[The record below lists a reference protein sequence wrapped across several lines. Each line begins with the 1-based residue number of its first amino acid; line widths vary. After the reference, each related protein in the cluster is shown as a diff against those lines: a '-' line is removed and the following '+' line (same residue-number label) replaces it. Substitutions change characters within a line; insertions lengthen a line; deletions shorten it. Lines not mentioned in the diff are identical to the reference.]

1 MSGGRLTEYLF
12 GWVIGVTMQKLM
24 IDLETKSDVDI
35 TKAGV
40 YRYADSPYFDIL
52 LFAYSVDD
60 APVKV
65 VDLACGEQLP
75 EEILNALTDD
85 RIQKHAFNA
94 SFERVCLSVWLRRNY
109 PERFVSY
116 GSPEDAC
123 GNYLNPKAWRCTM
136 VAAAYLG
143 LPLSLAGVGAVLQL
157 QQQKMSEGKALIRY
171 FCVPYDHVNGIPVF
185 HAPADAPKKWS
196 VFRAY
201 NQRDVETEQAIEQKI
216 ARFPV
221 PEFVWREYDLDQTVN
236 DRGIQLDL
244 QLVQQAIRMDSL
256 TKDKLLH
263 QLKDLTDL
271 DNPNSVQQMK
281 QWLAEHGL
289 ELESLGK
296 KEVQEQLKNASP
308 DLRTVL
314 LLRQQVSKSSVKKY
328 QAMQNAVCSDG
339 RARGMFQFYGANRTG
354 REAGRIIQLQNLPQN
369 HLPDLEDAR
378 KLVKSGDLE
387 AVELLYEDV
396 PDTLSQ
402 LIRTAFVP
410 KPGYKFLVA
419 DFSAIEAR
427 VIAWLAGET
436 WRMQAFAEGKDIY
449 CASASKIFGVPVV
462 KHGINGHLRQKGKVA
477 ELACI
482 AEGQLVLTDH
492 GLIPIE
498 KVTTDDLLWDGEQW
512 VHHEGVI
519 YKGKREV
526 ITYEGLTATPDH
538 LVWIEGQSR
547 PIQFGIAASCGSHL
561 VQTGDGGKSI
571 RLGENYQCGKTLEQ
585 NMEPLLCVDRM
596 HRMQLEA
603 VDATFQPYI
612 RKIKWLS
619 EMFSA
624 QKNSALARKKTNRS
638 KATLRKPK
646 RCRIFQLRC
655 KRDSVRFSFC
665 DSGRFVSDKQVW
677 HTRTGNGNRQDRR
690 QWKLCSGKSQVCYSY
705 RKQFEQAD
713 DRLNTIRPKLLALC
727 VQYHYSKII
736 QRDDTRRNYSG
747 CRKCRCGEKKMLET
761 HSRTARLYDIQNA
774 GRHHRFTVSGKLV
787 HNCGYGGSV
796 GAMKAMG
803 GSEMSDAELKQ
814 IVTDWRTASPH
825 IVQLWWD
832 VENAAIKAVRDKTET
847 ETHGIHFSYES
858 GFLFIKLLSGRRLA
872 YVKPRI
878 GENRFGGDSIT
889 YEGIGTGRKWERLE
903 TYSGKL
909 VENIVQATARD
920 LLFYSMQTLSQYF
933 IVGHIHDEMII
944 ECPKDTKLDEIC
956 QQMART
962 PDWAKGLLLRADGYE
977 CSFYKKD

>member
-1 MSGGRLTEYLF
+1 
-12 GWVIGVTMQKLM
+12 M
-24 IDLETKSDVDI
+24 IDLETKSDIDI
-35 TKAGV
+35 AKSGV

-52 LFAYSVDD
+52 LVAYSVDD
-60 APVKV
+60 APVQV
-65 VDLACGEQLP
+65 VDLASGERLP

-123 GNYLNPKAWRCTM
+123 GNYLSPNAWRCTM

-157 QQQKMSEGKALIRY
+157 QQQKLSEGKALIRY
-171 FCVPYDHVNGIPVF
+171 FCMPYDTVNGVPQF
-185 HAPADAPKKWS
+185 HAPTDAPEKWN

-201 NQRDVETEQAIEQKI
+201 NQRDVETEQAIERRLS
-216 ARFPV
+216 RFPV
-221 PEFVWREYDLDQTVN
+221 PEFVWQEYALDQTVN

-244 QLVQQAIRMDSL
+244 QLVQQAIRMDAL
-256 TKDKLLH
+256 TKDKLL
-263 QLKDLTDL
+263 QQMKALTHL
-271 DNPNSVQQMK
+271 DNPNSVYQLLG
-281 QWLAEHGL
+281 WLETQGYQSD
-289 ELESLGK
+289 SLGK
-296 KEVQEQLKNASP
+296 AQVQELIKTAEEPVRSVLELRLQL
-308 DLRTVL
+308 
-314 LLRQQVSKSSVKKY
+314 SKASVKKY

-369 HLPDLEDAR
+369 HLPDLEAAR
-378 KLVKSGDLE
+378 ELVKSGNLE

-477 ELACI
+477 ELAC
-482 AEGQLVLTDH
+482 
-492 GLIPIE
+492 
-498 KVTTDDLLWDGEQW
+498 
-512 VHHEGVI
+512 
-519 YKGKREV
+519 
-526 ITYEGLTATPDH
+526 
-538 LVWIEGQSR
+538 
-547 PIQFGIAASCGSHL
+547 
-561 VQTGDGGKSI
+561 
-571 RLGENYQCGKTLEQ
+571 
-585 NMEPLLCVDRM
+585 
-596 HRMQLEA
+596 
-603 VDATFQPYI
+603 
-612 RKIKWLS
+612 
-619 EMFSA
+619 
-624 QKNSALARKKTNRS
+624 
-638 KATLRKPK
+638 
-646 RCRIFQLRC
+646 
-655 KRDSVRFSFC
+655 
-665 DSGRFVSDKQVW
+665 
-677 HTRTGNGNRQDRR
+677 
-690 QWKLCSGKSQVCYSY
+690 
-705 RKQFEQAD
+705 
-713 DRLNTIRPKLLALC
+713 
-727 VQYHYSKII
+727 
-736 QRDDTRRNYSG
+736 
-747 CRKCRCGEKKMLET
+747 
-761 HSRTARLYDIQNA
+761 
-774 GRHHRFTVSGKLV
+774 
-787 HNCGYGGSV
+787 GYGGSV
-796 GAMKAMG
+796 GAMKQMG
-803 GSEMSDAELKQ
+803 GAEMSDAELKQ
-814 IVTDWRTASPH
+814 LVTDWRTASPH

-832 VENAAIKAVRDKTET
+832 VERAALTAVREQLPT
-847 ETHGIHFSYES
+847 ETHGFRFSYES
-858 GFLFIKLLSGRRLA
+858 GILFIRLLSGRRLA

-878 GENRFGGDSIT
+878 EPNRFGGDSIT

-920 LLFYSMQTLSQYF
+920 LLFYSMQTLSQSF

-944 ECPKDTKLDEIC
+944 ECPKDTKLEEIC

-962 PDWAKGLLLRADGYE
+962 PDWAKGLLLRADGYA
-977 CSFYKKD
+977 CSFYRKA

>member
-1 MSGGRLTEYLF
+1 MK
-12 GWVIGVTMQKLM
+12 KLM
-24 IDLETKSDVDI
+24 MDLETKSDIDI
-35 TKAGV
+35 AKSGV

-60 APVKV
+60 APVQV
-65 VDLACGEQLP
+65 VDLASGERLP

-123 GNYLNPKAWRCTM
+123 GNYLSPNAWRCTM

-171 FCVPYDHVNGIPVF
+171 FCVPYDTVNGVPQF
-185 HAPADAPKKWS
+185 HTPADSPEKWN

-201 NQRDVETEQAIEQKI
+201 NQRDVETEQAIERRLS
-216 ARFPV
+216 RFPV
-221 PEFVWREYDLDQTVN
+221 PEFVWQEYALDQTVN
-236 DRGIQLDL
+236 DRGIQVDL
-244 QLVQQAIRMDSL
+244 QLVQQAIRMDAL
-256 TKDKLLH
+256 TKDKLL
-263 QLKDLTDL
+263 QRMKALTHL
-271 DNPNSVQQMK
+271 DNPNSVYQLLG
-281 QWLAEHGL
+281 WLETQGYPSD
-289 ELESLGK
+289 SLGK
-296 KEVQEQLKNASP
+296 TQVQELIKTAREPVRSVLELRLQL
-308 DLRTVL
+308 
-314 LLRQQVSKSSVKKY
+314 SKASVKKY

-378 KLVKSGDLE
+378 ELVKSGNLE

-402 LIRTAFVP
+402 LIRTAFIP
-410 KPGYKFLVA
+410 KPGYQFLVA

-427 VIAWLAGET
+427 VIAWLADET

-462 KHGINGHLRQKGKVA
+462 KHGENGHLRQKGKVA
-477 ELACI
+477 ELAC
-482 AEGQLVLTDH
+482 
-492 GLIPIE
+492 
-498 KVTTDDLLWDGEQW
+498 
-512 VHHEGVI
+512 
-519 YKGKREV
+519 
-526 ITYEGLTATPDH
+526 
-538 LVWIEGQSR
+538 
-547 PIQFGIAASCGSHL
+547 
-561 VQTGDGGKSI
+561 
-571 RLGENYQCGKTLEQ
+571 
-585 NMEPLLCVDRM
+585 
-596 HRMQLEA
+596 
-603 VDATFQPYI
+603 
-612 RKIKWLS
+612 
-619 EMFSA
+619 
-624 QKNSALARKKTNRS
+624 
-638 KATLRKPK
+638 
-646 RCRIFQLRC
+646 
-655 KRDSVRFSFC
+655 
-665 DSGRFVSDKQVW
+665 
-677 HTRTGNGNRQDRR
+677 
-690 QWKLCSGKSQVCYSY
+690 
-705 RKQFEQAD
+705 
-713 DRLNTIRPKLLALC
+713 
-727 VQYHYSKII
+727 
-736 QRDDTRRNYSG
+736 
-747 CRKCRCGEKKMLET
+747 
-761 HSRTARLYDIQNA
+761 
-774 GRHHRFTVSGKLV
+774 
-787 HNCGYGGSV
+787 GYGGSV

-803 GSEMSDAELKQ
+803 GAEMSDAELKQ
-814 IVTDWRTASPH
+814 LVTDWRTASPH

-858 GFLFIKLLSGRRLA
+858 GFLFIRLLSGRRLA

-878 GENRFGGDSIT
+878 EPNRFGGDSIT
-889 YEGIGTGRKWERLE
+889 YEGIGTNRKWERLE

-920 LLFYSMQTLSQYF
+920 LLFYSIQTLSQYF

-944 ECPKDTKLDEIC
+944 ECPKDTKLEEIC

-962 PDWAKGLLLRADGYE
+962 PDWANGLLLRADGYA
-977 CSFYKKD
+977 CQFYKKD

>member
-1 MSGGRLTEYLF
+1 
-12 GWVIGVTMQKLM
+12 M
-24 IDLETKSDVDI
+24 IDLETKSDIDI
-35 TKAGV
+35 AKSGV

-60 APVKV
+60 APVQV

-109 PERFVSY
+109 PECFVSY

-123 GNYLNPKAWRCTM
+123 GNYLSPKAWRCTM

-171 FCVPYDHVNGIPVF
+171 FCVPYDHVNGISVF
-185 HAPADAPKKWS
+185 HAPTDAPEKWN

-201 NQRDVETEQAIEQKI
+201 NQRDVETEQAIEQRLS
-216 ARFPV
+216 RFPV
-221 PEFVWREYDLDQTVN
+221 PDFVWQEYALDQTVN

-244 QLVQQAIRMDSL
+244 QLVQQAIRMDTL
-256 TKDKLLH
+256 TKNKLLQ
-263 QLKDLTDL
+263 QLKKLTHL
-271 DNPNSVQQMK
+271 ENPNSVQQMK
-281 QWLAEHGL
+281 QWLSEHGL

-296 KEVQEQLKNASP
+296 KEVQEQLKTAPP
-308 DLRTVL
+308 DLRAVL

-378 KLVKSGDLE
+378 ELVKSGDLE

-402 LIRTAFVP
+402 LIRTAFIP
-410 KPGYKFLVA
+410 KPGYQFLVA

-436 WRMQAFAEGKDIY
+436 WRMQAFAEDKDIY
-449 CASASKIFGVPVV
+449 CASAAKIFGVPVV

-492 GLIPIE
+492 GLVPIE

-538 LVWIEGQSR
+538 LVWIEGQSQ

-561 VQTGDGGKSI
+561 VQTGDGGKAI
-571 RLGENYQCGKTLEQ
+571 RLGENYQCGKT
-585 NMEPLLCVDRM
+585 
-596 HRMQLEA
+596 
-603 VDATFQPYI
+603 
-612 RKIKWLS
+612 
-619 EMFSA
+619 
-624 QKNSALARKKTNRS
+624 
-638 KATLRKPK
+638 
-646 RCRIFQLRC
+646 
-655 KRDSVRFSFC
+655 
-665 DSGRFVSDKQVW
+665 
-677 HTRTGNGNRQDRR
+677 
-690 QWKLCSGKSQVCYSY
+690 
-705 RKQFEQAD
+705 
-713 DRLNTIRPKLLALC
+713 
-727 VQYHYSKII
+727 
-736 QRDDTRRNYSG
+736 
-747 CRKCRCGEKKMLET
+747 LET

-803 GSEMSDAELKQ
+803 GSEMSDTELKQ

-847 ETHGIHFSYES
+847 ETHGIYFSYEY

-944 ECPKDTKLDEIC
+944 ECQKDTKLDEIC
-956 QQMART
+956 QQMAIT

>member
-1 MSGGRLTEYLF
+1 MK
-12 GWVIGVTMQKLM
+12 KLM
-24 IDLETKSDVDI
+24 MDLETKSDIDI
-35 TKAGV
+35 AKSGV

-60 APVKV
+60 APVQV
-65 VDLACGEQLP
+65 VDLASGERLP

-123 GNYLNPKAWRCTM
+123 GNYLSPNAWRCTM

-171 FCVPYDHVNGIPVF
+171 FCVPYDTVNGVPQF
-185 HAPADAPKKWS
+185 HTPADSPEKWN

-201 NQRDVETEQAIEQKI
+201 NQRDVETEQAIERRLS
-216 ARFPV
+216 RFPV
-221 PEFVWREYDLDQTVN
+221 PEFVWQEYALDQTVN
-236 DRGIQLDL
+236 DRGIQVDL
-244 QLVQQAIRMDSL
+244 QLVQQAIRMDAL
-256 TKDKLLH
+256 TKDKLL
-263 QLKDLTDL
+263 QRMKALTHL
-271 DNPNSVQQMK
+271 DNPNSVYQLLG
-281 QWLAEHGL
+281 WLETQGYPSD
-289 ELESLGK
+289 SLGK
-296 KEVQEQLKNASP
+296 TQVQELIKTAREPVRSVLELRLQL
-308 DLRTVL
+308 
-314 LLRQQVSKSSVKKY
+314 SKASVKKY

-378 KLVKSGDLE
+378 ELVKSGNLE

-402 LIRTAFVP
+402 LIRTAFIP
-410 KPGYKFLVA
+410 KPGYQFLVA

-427 VIAWLAGET
+427 VIAWLADET
-436 WRMQAFAEGKDIY
+436 WRMQAFADGKDIY

-462 KHGINGHLRQKGKVA
+462 KHGENGHLRQKGKVA
-477 ELACI
+477 ELAC
-482 AEGQLVLTDH
+482 
-492 GLIPIE
+492 
-498 KVTTDDLLWDGEQW
+498 
-512 VHHEGVI
+512 
-519 YKGKREV
+519 
-526 ITYEGLTATPDH
+526 
-538 LVWIEGQSR
+538 
-547 PIQFGIAASCGSHL
+547 
-561 VQTGDGGKSI
+561 
-571 RLGENYQCGKTLEQ
+571 
-585 NMEPLLCVDRM
+585 
-596 HRMQLEA
+596 
-603 VDATFQPYI
+603 
-612 RKIKWLS
+612 
-619 EMFSA
+619 
-624 QKNSALARKKTNRS
+624 
-638 KATLRKPK
+638 
-646 RCRIFQLRC
+646 
-655 KRDSVRFSFC
+655 
-665 DSGRFVSDKQVW
+665 
-677 HTRTGNGNRQDRR
+677 
-690 QWKLCSGKSQVCYSY
+690 
-705 RKQFEQAD
+705 
-713 DRLNTIRPKLLALC
+713 
-727 VQYHYSKII
+727 
-736 QRDDTRRNYSG
+736 
-747 CRKCRCGEKKMLET
+747 
-761 HSRTARLYDIQNA
+761 
-774 GRHHRFTVSGKLV
+774 
-787 HNCGYGGSV
+787 GYGGSV

-803 GSEMSDAELKQ
+803 GAEMSDAELKQ
-814 IVTDWRTASPH
+814 LVTDWRTASPH

-858 GFLFIKLLSGRRLA
+858 GFLFIRLLSGRRLA

-920 LLFYSMQTLSQYF
+920 LLFYSIQTLSQYF

-944 ECPKDTKLDEIC
+944 ECPKDTKLEEIC

>member
-1 MSGGRLTEYLF
+1 MK
-12 GWVIGVTMQKLM
+12 KLM
-24 IDLETKSDVDI
+24 MDLETKSDIDI
-35 TKAGV
+35 AKSGV

-60 APVKV
+60 APVQV
-65 VDLACGEQLP
+65 VDLASGERLP

-123 GNYLNPKAWRCTM
+123 GNYLSPNAWRCTM

-171 FCVPYDHVNGIPVF
+171 FCVPYDTVNGVPQF
-185 HAPADAPKKWS
+185 HTPADSPEKWN

-201 NQRDVETEQAIEQKI
+201 NQRDVETEQAIERRLS
-216 ARFPV
+216 RFPV
-221 PEFVWREYDLDQTVN
+221 PEFVWQEYALDQTVN
-236 DRGIQLDL
+236 DRGIQVDL
-244 QLVQQAIRMDSL
+244 QLVQQAIRMDAL
-256 TKDKLLH
+256 TKDKLL
-263 QLKDLTDL
+263 QRMKALTHL
-271 DNPNSVQQMK
+271 DNPNSVYQLLG
-281 QWLAEHGL
+281 WLETQGYPSD
-289 ELESLGK
+289 SLGK
-296 KEVQEQLKNASP
+296 AQVQELIKTAEEPVRSVLELRLQL
-308 DLRTVL
+308 
-314 LLRQQVSKSSVKKY
+314 SKASVKKY

-378 KLVKSGDLE
+378 ELVKSGDLE

-402 LIRTAFVP
+402 LIRTAFIP
-410 KPGYKFLVA
+410 KPGYQFLVA

-477 ELACI
+477 ELAC
-482 AEGQLVLTDH
+482 
-492 GLIPIE
+492 
-498 KVTTDDLLWDGEQW
+498 
-512 VHHEGVI
+512 
-519 YKGKREV
+519 
-526 ITYEGLTATPDH
+526 
-538 LVWIEGQSR
+538 
-547 PIQFGIAASCGSHL
+547 
-561 VQTGDGGKSI
+561 
-571 RLGENYQCGKTLEQ
+571 
-585 NMEPLLCVDRM
+585 
-596 HRMQLEA
+596 
-603 VDATFQPYI
+603 
-612 RKIKWLS
+612 
-619 EMFSA
+619 
-624 QKNSALARKKTNRS
+624 
-638 KATLRKPK
+638 
-646 RCRIFQLRC
+646 
-655 KRDSVRFSFC
+655 
-665 DSGRFVSDKQVW
+665 
-677 HTRTGNGNRQDRR
+677 
-690 QWKLCSGKSQVCYSY
+690 
-705 RKQFEQAD
+705 
-713 DRLNTIRPKLLALC
+713 
-727 VQYHYSKII
+727 
-736 QRDDTRRNYSG
+736 
-747 CRKCRCGEKKMLET
+747 
-761 HSRTARLYDIQNA
+761 
-774 GRHHRFTVSGKLV
+774 
-787 HNCGYGGSV
+787 GYGGSV

-803 GSEMSDAELKQ
+803 GAEMSDAELKQ
-814 IVTDWRTASPH
+814 LVTDWRTASPH

-858 GFLFIKLLSGRRLA
+858 GFLFIRLLSGRRLA

-878 GENRFGGDSIT
+878 EPNRFGGDSIT
-889 YEGIGTGRKWERLE
+889 YEGIGTNRKWERLE

-944 ECPKDTKLDEIC
+944 ECPKDTKLEEIC
-956 QQMART
+956 QEMART

>member
-109 PERFVSY
+109 PECFISY
-116 GSPEDAC
+116 GLQEDAC
-123 GNYLNPKAWRCTM
+123 GNYLSPKAWRCTM

-171 FCVPYDHVNGIPVF
+171 FCVPYDHVNGIPQF
-185 HAPADAPKKWS
+185 HAPTDAPEKWD

-201 NQRDVETEQAIEQKI
+201 NKRDVETEQAIEQKI
-216 ARFPV
+216 VRFPV
-221 PEFVWREYDLDQTVN
+221 PEFVWQEYALDQTVN
-236 DRGIQLDL
+236 DRGIQVDL
-244 QLVQQAIRMDSL
+244 QLVQQAIRMDAL
-256 TKDKLLH
+256 TKDKLL
-263 QLKDLTDL
+263 QRMKALTHL
-271 DNPNSVQQMK
+271 ENPNSVYQLLG
-281 QWLAEHGL
+281 WLETQGYPSD
-289 ELESLGK
+289 SLGK
-296 KEVQEQLKNASP
+296 AQVQERIKTAEEPVRSVLELRLQL
-308 DLRTVL
+308 
-314 LLRQQVSKSSVKKY
+314 SKASVKKY

-369 HLPDLEDAR
+369 HLPDLEAAR
-378 KLVKSGDLE
+378 ELVKSGNLE

-410 KPGYKFLVA
+410 KPGYQFLVA

-477 ELACI
+477 ELAC
-482 AEGQLVLTDH
+482 
-492 GLIPIE
+492 
-498 KVTTDDLLWDGEQW
+498 
-512 VHHEGVI
+512 
-519 YKGKREV
+519 
-526 ITYEGLTATPDH
+526 
-538 LVWIEGQSR
+538 
-547 PIQFGIAASCGSHL
+547 
-561 VQTGDGGKSI
+561 
-571 RLGENYQCGKTLEQ
+571 
-585 NMEPLLCVDRM
+585 
-596 HRMQLEA
+596 
-603 VDATFQPYI
+603 
-612 RKIKWLS
+612 
-619 EMFSA
+619 
-624 QKNSALARKKTNRS
+624 
-638 KATLRKPK
+638 
-646 RCRIFQLRC
+646 
-655 KRDSVRFSFC
+655 
-665 DSGRFVSDKQVW
+665 
-677 HTRTGNGNRQDRR
+677 
-690 QWKLCSGKSQVCYSY
+690 
-705 RKQFEQAD
+705 
-713 DRLNTIRPKLLALC
+713 
-727 VQYHYSKII
+727 
-736 QRDDTRRNYSG
+736 
-747 CRKCRCGEKKMLET
+747 
-761 HSRTARLYDIQNA
+761 
-774 GRHHRFTVSGKLV
+774 
-787 HNCGYGGSV
+787 GYGGSV

-832 VENAAIKAVRDKTET
+832 VENAAIKAVRDKIET

-920 LLFYSMQTLSQYF
+920 LLFYSMQTLSQHF

-956 QQMART
+956 QQMAIT

>member
-1 MSGGRLTEYLF
+1 MK
-12 GWVIGVTMQKLM
+12 KLM
-24 IDLETKSDVDI
+24 MDLETKSDVDI
-35 TKAGV
+35 AKAGV

-60 APVKV
+60 APVQV
-65 VDLACGEQLP
+65 VDLASGEQLP

-116 GSPEDAC
+116 GSSEDAC
-123 GNYLNPKAWRCTM
+123 GNYLSPNAWRCTM

-171 FCVPYDHVNGIPVF
+171 FCVPYDHANGVPQF
-185 HAPADAPKKWS
+185 HTPADSPEKWN

-201 NQRDVETEQAIEQKI
+201 NQRDVETEQAIERRLS
-216 ARFPV
+216 RFPV
-221 PEFVWREYDLDQTVN
+221 PEFVWQEYALDQTVN
-236 DRGIQLDL
+236 DRGIQVDL
-244 QLVQQAIRMDSL
+244 QLVQQAIRMDAL
-256 TKDKLLH
+256 TKDKLL
-263 QLKDLTDL
+263 QRMKALTHL
-271 DNPNSVQQMK
+271 DNPNSVYQLLG
-281 QWLAEHGL
+281 WLETQGYSSD
-289 ELESLGK
+289 SLGK
-296 KEVQEQLKNASP
+296 AQVQERIKTAEEPVRSVLELRLQL
-308 DLRTVL
+308 
-314 LLRQQVSKSSVKKY
+314 SKASVKKY

-369 HLPDLEDAR
+369 HLPDLEAAR
-378 KLVKSGDLE
+378 ELVKSGNLE

-410 KPGYKFLVA
+410 KPGYQFLVA

-477 ELACI
+477 ELAC
-482 AEGQLVLTDH
+482 
-492 GLIPIE
+492 
-498 KVTTDDLLWDGEQW
+498 
-512 VHHEGVI
+512 
-519 YKGKREV
+519 
-526 ITYEGLTATPDH
+526 
-538 LVWIEGQSR
+538 
-547 PIQFGIAASCGSHL
+547 
-561 VQTGDGGKSI
+561 
-571 RLGENYQCGKTLEQ
+571 
-585 NMEPLLCVDRM
+585 
-596 HRMQLEA
+596 
-603 VDATFQPYI
+603 
-612 RKIKWLS
+612 
-619 EMFSA
+619 
-624 QKNSALARKKTNRS
+624 
-638 KATLRKPK
+638 
-646 RCRIFQLRC
+646 
-655 KRDSVRFSFC
+655 
-665 DSGRFVSDKQVW
+665 
-677 HTRTGNGNRQDRR
+677 
-690 QWKLCSGKSQVCYSY
+690 
-705 RKQFEQAD
+705 
-713 DRLNTIRPKLLALC
+713 
-727 VQYHYSKII
+727 
-736 QRDDTRRNYSG
+736 
-747 CRKCRCGEKKMLET
+747 
-761 HSRTARLYDIQNA
+761 
-774 GRHHRFTVSGKLV
+774 
-787 HNCGYGGSV
+787 GYGGSV

-803 GSEMSDAELKQ
+803 GAEMSDAELKQ
-814 IVTDWRTASPH
+814 LVTDWRTASPH

-858 GFLFIKLLSGRRLA
+858 GFLFIRLLSGRRLA

-878 GENRFGGDSIT
+878 EPNRFGGDSIT
-889 YEGIGTGRKWERLE
+889 YEGIGTNRKWERLE

>member
-109 PERFVSY
+109 PECFISY
-116 GSPEDAC
+116 GLQEDAC
-123 GNYLNPKAWRCTM
+123 GNYLSPKAWRCTM

-171 FCVPYDHVNGIPVF
+171 FCVPYDHVNGIPQF
-185 HAPADAPKKWS
+185 HAPTDAPEKWD

-201 NQRDVETEQAIEQKI
+201 NKRDVETEQAIEQKI
-216 ARFPV
+216 VRFPV
-221 PEFVWREYDLDQTVN
+221 PEFVWQEYALDQTVN
-236 DRGIQLDL
+236 DRGIQVDL
-244 QLVQQAIRMDSL
+244 QLVQQAIRMDAL
-256 TKDKLLH
+256 TKDKLL
-263 QLKDLTDL
+263 QRMKALTHL
-271 DNPNSVQQMK
+271 ENPNSVYQLLG
-281 QWLAEHGL
+281 WLETQGYPSD
-289 ELESLGK
+289 SLGK
-296 KEVQEQLKNASP
+296 AQVQERIKTAEEPVRSVLELRLQL
-308 DLRTVL
+308 
-314 LLRQQVSKSSVKKY
+314 SKASVKKY

-369 HLPDLEDAR
+369 HLPDLEAAR
-378 KLVKSGDLE
+378 ELVKSGNLE

-410 KPGYKFLVA
+410 KPGYQFLVA

-477 ELACI
+477 ELAC
-482 AEGQLVLTDH
+482 
-492 GLIPIE
+492 
-498 KVTTDDLLWDGEQW
+498 
-512 VHHEGVI
+512 
-519 YKGKREV
+519 
-526 ITYEGLTATPDH
+526 
-538 LVWIEGQSR
+538 
-547 PIQFGIAASCGSHL
+547 
-561 VQTGDGGKSI
+561 
-571 RLGENYQCGKTLEQ
+571 
-585 NMEPLLCVDRM
+585 
-596 HRMQLEA
+596 
-603 VDATFQPYI
+603 
-612 RKIKWLS
+612 
-619 EMFSA
+619 
-624 QKNSALARKKTNRS
+624 
-638 KATLRKPK
+638 
-646 RCRIFQLRC
+646 
-655 KRDSVRFSFC
+655 
-665 DSGRFVSDKQVW
+665 
-677 HTRTGNGNRQDRR
+677 
-690 QWKLCSGKSQVCYSY
+690 
-705 RKQFEQAD
+705 
-713 DRLNTIRPKLLALC
+713 
-727 VQYHYSKII
+727 
-736 QRDDTRRNYSG
+736 
-747 CRKCRCGEKKMLET
+747 
-761 HSRTARLYDIQNA
+761 
-774 GRHHRFTVSGKLV
+774 
-787 HNCGYGGSV
+787 GYGGSV

-832 VENAAIKAVRDKTET
+832 VENAAIKAVRDKIET

-920 LLFYSMQTLSQYF
+920 LLFYSMQTLSQHF

>member
-1 MSGGRLTEYLF
+1 MK
-12 GWVIGVTMQKLM
+12 KLM
-24 IDLETKSDVDI
+24 MDLETKSNIDI
-35 TKAGV
+35 AKSGV
-40 YRYADSPYFDIL
+40 YRYADSPYFDLL

-60 APVKV
+60 IPVQV
-65 VDLACGEQLP
+65 VDLASGEQLP

-123 GNYLNPKAWRCTM
+123 GNYLSPNAWRCTM

-157 QQQKMSEGKALIRY
+157 QQQKMSDGKALIRY
-171 FCVPYDHVNGIPVF
+171 FCVPYDHVNGVPQF
-185 HAPADAPKKWS
+185 HAPTDAPEKWN

-201 NQRDVETEQAIEQKI
+201 NQRDVETEQAIEQRLS
-216 ARFPV
+216 RFPV
-221 PEFVWREYDLDQTVN
+221 PEFVWQEYALDQTVN
-236 DRGIQLDL
+236 DRGIQVDL
-244 QLVQQAIRMDSL
+244 QLVQQAIRMDAL
-256 TKDKLLH
+256 TKDKLL
-263 QLKDLTDL
+263 QRMKALTHL
-271 DNPNSVQQMK
+271 DNPNSVYQLLG
-281 QWLAEHGL
+281 WLETQGYSSD
-289 ELESLGK
+289 SLGK
-296 KEVQEQLKNASP
+296 AQVQELIKTAEEPVRSVLELRLQL
-308 DLRTVL
+308 
-314 LLRQQVSKSSVKKY
+314 SKASVKKY
-328 QAMQNAVCSDG
+328 QAMQNAICSDG

-369 HLPDLEDAR
+369 HLPDLEAAR
-378 KLVKSGDLE
+378 ELVKSGNLE

-427 VIAWLAGET
+427 VIAWLADET

-477 ELACI
+477 ELAC
-482 AEGQLVLTDH
+482 
-492 GLIPIE
+492 
-498 KVTTDDLLWDGEQW
+498 
-512 VHHEGVI
+512 
-519 YKGKREV
+519 
-526 ITYEGLTATPDH
+526 
-538 LVWIEGQSR
+538 
-547 PIQFGIAASCGSHL
+547 
-561 VQTGDGGKSI
+561 
-571 RLGENYQCGKTLEQ
+571 
-585 NMEPLLCVDRM
+585 
-596 HRMQLEA
+596 
-603 VDATFQPYI
+603 
-612 RKIKWLS
+612 
-619 EMFSA
+619 
-624 QKNSALARKKTNRS
+624 
-638 KATLRKPK
+638 
-646 RCRIFQLRC
+646 
-655 KRDSVRFSFC
+655 
-665 DSGRFVSDKQVW
+665 
-677 HTRTGNGNRQDRR
+677 
-690 QWKLCSGKSQVCYSY
+690 
-705 RKQFEQAD
+705 
-713 DRLNTIRPKLLALC
+713 
-727 VQYHYSKII
+727 
-736 QRDDTRRNYSG
+736 
-747 CRKCRCGEKKMLET
+747 
-761 HSRTARLYDIQNA
+761 
-774 GRHHRFTVSGKLV
+774 
-787 HNCGYGGSV
+787 GYGGSV

-803 GSEMSDAELKQ
+803 GSGMSDAELKQ

-878 GENRFGGDSIT
+878 EPNRFGGDAIT

-920 LLFYSMQTLSQYF
+920 LLFYSIQTLSQYF

-944 ECPKDTKLDEIC
+944 ECPKDTKLEEIC

>member
-1 MSGGRLTEYLF
+1 
-12 GWVIGVTMQKLM
+12 M
-24 IDLETKSDVDI
+24 IDLETKSDIDI
-35 TKAGV
+35 AKSGV

-60 APVKV
+60 APVQV

-109 PERFVSY
+109 PECFISY
-116 GSPEDAC
+116 GLPEDAC
-123 GNYLNPKAWRCTM
+123 GNYLNPNAWRCTM

-171 FCVPYDHVNGIPVF
+171 FCVPYDHVNGISVF
-185 HAPADAPKKWS
+185 HAPTDAPEKWN

-201 NQRDVETEQAIEQKI
+201 NQRDVETEQAIEQRLS
-216 ARFPV
+216 RFPV
-221 PEFVWREYDLDQTVN
+221 PDFVWQEYALDQTVN

-244 QLVQQAIRMDSL
+244 QLVQQAIRMDTL
-256 TKDKLLH
+256 TKNKLLQ
-263 QLKDLTDL
+263 QLKKLTHL
-271 DNPNSVQQMK
+271 ENPNSVQQMK
-281 QWLAEHGL
+281 QWLSEHGL

-296 KEVQEQLKNASP
+296 KEVQEQLKTAPP
-308 DLRTVL
+308 DLRAVL

-378 KLVKSGDLE
+378 ELVKSGDLE

-402 LIRTAFVP
+402 LIRTAFIP
-410 KPGYKFLVA
+410 KPGYQFLVA

-436 WRMQAFAEGKDIY
+436 WRMQAFAEDKDIY
-449 CASASKIFGVPVV
+449 CASAAKIFGVPVV

-492 GLIPIE
+492 GLVPIE

-538 LVWIEGQSR
+538 LVWIEGQSQ

-561 VQTGDGGKSI
+561 VQTGDGGKAI
-571 RLGENYQCGKTLEQ
+571 RLGENYQCGKT
-585 NMEPLLCVDRM
+585 
-596 HRMQLEA
+596 
-603 VDATFQPYI
+603 
-612 RKIKWLS
+612 
-619 EMFSA
+619 
-624 QKNSALARKKTNRS
+624 
-638 KATLRKPK
+638 
-646 RCRIFQLRC
+646 
-655 KRDSVRFSFC
+655 
-665 DSGRFVSDKQVW
+665 
-677 HTRTGNGNRQDRR
+677 
-690 QWKLCSGKSQVCYSY
+690 
-705 RKQFEQAD
+705 
-713 DRLNTIRPKLLALC
+713 
-727 VQYHYSKII
+727 
-736 QRDDTRRNYSG
+736 
-747 CRKCRCGEKKMLET
+747 LET

-803 GSEMSDAELKQ
+803 GSEMSDTELKQ

-847 ETHGIHFSYES
+847 ETHGIYFSYEY

-944 ECPKDTKLDEIC
+944 ECQKDTKLDEIC
-956 QQMART
+956 QQMAIT